1 MGFENS
7 GMKPDSVRTAGQFYI
22 AKGKSTHYFSALKPK
37 TREGSPKPKL
47 SLVEWFI
54 VGPIVVALGFMA
66 GIMWP

>member
-7 GMKPDSVRTAGQFYI
+7 GMKSDSVRAAGQFYI
-22 AKGKSTHYFSALKPK
+22 AKGKSAHYFPTLKPK
-37 TREGSPKPKL
+37 TREDSPKPKL

-54 VGPIVVALGFMA
+54 VGPIVVGLGFMA

>member
-1 MGFENS
+1 MAQYDYMAQEWI
-7 GMKPDSVRTAGQFYI
+7 DDTRRSVRASEVHPPNAET
-22 AKGKSTHYFSALKPK
+22 TT
-37 TREGSPKPKL
+37 TREGPPKPKL

>member
-1 MGFENS
+1 MAQYDYMAQEWIDD
-7 GMKPDSVRTAGQFYI
+7 KRQSVRASEVHPPNAET
-22 AKGKSTHYFSALKPK
+22 TP

-54 VGPIVVALGFMA
+54 VGPIVVGLGFMV